1 MRGGLVGSRTLLCPG
16 GAGALRPPGLA
27 VTEKH
32 CVQLPLLVPS
42 WSCTSSCSQT
52 QPPCRCQGPG
62 PTQSCTHK
70 PRGRSQESGGHS
82 CLGWH
87 LAQHTRGREGR
98 QGPELGCLL

>member
-42 WSCTSSCSQT
+42 WSCTSSCS
-52 QPPCRCQGPG
+52 RARGPLRAALTSPG
-62 PTQSCTHK
+62 AGARRVAGTHVWAGIWLSIPEGGK
-70 PRGRSQESGGHS
+70 AGRVLS
-82 CLGWH
+82 
-87 LAQHTRGREGR
+87 LAACSREF
-98 QGPELGCLL
+98 PLP